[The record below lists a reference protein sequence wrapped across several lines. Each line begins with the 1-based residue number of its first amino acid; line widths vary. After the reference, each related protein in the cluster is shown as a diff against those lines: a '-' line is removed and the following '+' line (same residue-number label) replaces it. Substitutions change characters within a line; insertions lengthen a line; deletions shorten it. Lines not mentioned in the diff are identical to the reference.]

1 MENRNLNAFKESM
14 NRLAGKGESFLFIID
29 YSLKSAILIPTSEC
43 DSHDIYY
50 DFAGVSNR
58 RESSFTGDI
67 RLQKH
72 PVPYSQY
79 LEAFEYVRKEIHK
92 GNSYL
97 VNLTF
102 PTPVEC
108 NLSLSEIFHLS
119 KAPYKLLYKNLF
131 LVFSPEC
138 FIKITN
144 GTISTFPMKGTIDAS
159 LEDAKNI
166 LLTNEKETAEHAT
179 IVDLLRNDL
188 SRVATNIHV
197 EKYRYIDKINTS
209 EKSLLQMSS
218 IISGDLPEDYLSKL
232 GDIIT
237 DLLPAGSICGAPK
250 KATLK
255 IIAEAE
261 KYDRGF
267 YTGVFGIFDGTNL
280 DSGVMIRYIENR
292 EGQLVYKSGGGIT
305 AKSDPEEEYQELI
318 DKIYVPVN

>member
-1 MENRNLNAFKESM
+1 MENRNLSAFKESM
-14 NRLAGKGESFLFIID
+14 NRMAVKGQSFLFILD
-29 YSLKSAILIPTSEC
+29 YSLQSAILIPTSEC
-43 DSHDIYY
+43 NSRDIYY
-50 DFAGVSNR
+50 DFAGISNC
-58 RESSFTGDI
+58 EKSTFTGGI

-72 PVPYSQY
+72 PIPYSQY
-79 LEAFEYVRKEIHK
+79 LEAFNYVREEIHK

-108 NLSLSEIFHLS
+108 NLSLSEIFHRS
-119 KAPYKLLYKNLF
+119 AAPYKLLYKNLF

-159 LEDAKNI
+159 LADARNI
-166 LLTNEKETAEHAT
+166 LLNNEKETAEHAT

-188 SRVATNIHV
+188 SRVATNVHV
-197 EKYRYIDKINTS
+197 EKYRYIEKINTS

-305 AKSDPEEEYQELI
+305 AKSDPKEEYQELI